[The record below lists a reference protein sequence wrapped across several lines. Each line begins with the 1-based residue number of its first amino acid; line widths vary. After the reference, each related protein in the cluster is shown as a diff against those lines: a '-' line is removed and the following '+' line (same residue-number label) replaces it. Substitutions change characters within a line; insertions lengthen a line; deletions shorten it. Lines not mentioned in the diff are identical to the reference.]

1 MNTNSN
7 KILFKKVITNKVV
20 LDYPRLIKPK
30 SNKNFPDSEP
40 KYGTTIIIPKDDVK
54 TIEKI
59 KQAIKAVI
67 DSGCFTDVND
77 IKLPLKDGDEIH
89 PGETL
94 YKNSIYLYASS
105 SFKPYLVDSKV
116 QEIKFRMNE
125 FQGGTYAK
133 VCMQFEHYNYN
144 GIKGIKAELIS
155 VQILSG
161 NKLLESRSKP
171 EDDFEVEED
180 KED

>member
-1 MNTNSN
+1 MNTKSTEKN
-7 KILFKKVITNKVV
+7 LTKVV
-20 LDYPRLIKPK
+20 TNRVTLDYPRLIKPK
-30 SNKNFPDSEP
+30 ANKNFPDSEP
-40 KYGTTIIIPKDDVK
+40 KYGATIIIPKNDVEN
-54 TIEKI
+54 IEKI

-94 YKNSIYLYASS
+94 YKNSMYLYASS

-180 KED
+180 EED